1 MTKHQTRS
9 EIETI
14 FVQAGGLEFE
24 VDTCGEGEKFAIC
37 LHGFPEHAFSWR
49 YQLPLLARLGYTVWA
64 PNLRGYGLSSRPK
77 GVRNYALDLLMGD
90 VTALIEAA
98 GGRDRE
104 TLLIGHDWGGAI
116 AWGIVIEKRA
126 RIDRFIVMNMPHPAI
141 FLRKVWRLP
150 QLLRSWY
157 ILFFQLPWLPE
168 KLLCARGARA
178 VGNAFRQMARDE
190 RNFSSEVLSV
200 YRYNALQ
207 PGAMTAMLNYY
218 RAIVRVPPSAQR
230 LRGFTR
236 PVDTPTLMIWGTAD
250 QALGKELTFG
260 TEAFVSDLTLRYL
273 PGVSHW
279 VQQEAPEAVNAM
291 IEAWLTGQEVP
302 SSFPSAQEK
311 E

>member
-1 MTKHQTRS
+1 MTENRTRS

-14 FVQAGGLEFE
+14 FVRAGGLEFE
-24 VDTCGEGEKFAIC
+24 VDTCGKGEKFAIC

-77 GVRNYALDLLMGD
+77 GVGNYALDLLMAD
-90 VTALIEAA
+90 VVALIEAA
-98 GGRDRE
+98 GGRE

-126 RIDRFIVMNMPHPAI
+126 AIDRFIVMNMPHPAI
-141 FLRKVWRLP
+141 FFRKVWRFP

-178 VGNAFRQMARDE
+178 VGNAFRQMARDR

-218 RAIVRVPPSAQR
+218 RAIVRVPPSLER
-230 LRGFTR
+230 LRGLGR
-236 PVDTPTLMIWGTAD
+236 RVDTPTLMIWGEAD

-291 IEAWLTGQEVP
+291 IEAWLTGREVP
-302 SSFPSAQEK
+302 SLSSPDQQEG
-311 E
+311 